1 MFRDRHGVPFS
12 RVFRILLYCKPCGC
26 QLVENLSA
34 LQLRNL
40 ISSSMNM
47 NFRHKYTNM
56 GNTNT
61 YTLKEI
67 ISVHHGKRI
76 AKEQLNDTTLNFI
89 VLNT

>member
-1 MFRDRHGVPFS
+1 MDCHLIVH
-12 RVFRILLYCKPCGC
+12 CKPYGC
-26 QLVENLSA
+26 QLVENRPE
-34 LQLRNL
+34 LQLTNF
-40 ISSSMNM
+40 ISSAMNL